1 MSPACSDPPSGG
13 PSGKVAASSACQAI
27 EDAGALARAF
37 QQRAGAG
44 DADSVGSALRA
55 YTEARIPRP
64 ARVQRVARIW
74 GDIWHVDGLARM
86 LRNEL
91 FRQRRP
97 DDHRHIEW
105 FYGQAA

>member
-1 MSPACSDPPSGG
+1 
-13 PSGKVAASSACQAI
+13 VAASSACQAI